1 MTTTAKTAANGAAT
15 DCYAGPAQREHG
27 LDRLREDQC
36 YHLSALIVACLS
48 EAEHL
53 VRKVNSKAFSRTL
66 DHDGT
71 KGSAPLNNTEI
82 AQILTEARECTQ
94 AASDYL
100 YQAVS
105 TLRTR
110 TRSHRSDLLTQV
122 PGLGDGYPPAR
133 PAITPRPSQEQEILA
148 CPTLPASCLVA

>member
-1 MTTTAKTAANGAAT
+1 MTTTAKTAANGAAAAT
-15 DCYAGPAQREHG
+15 ATQVPAQREHG

-82 AQILTEARECTQ
+82 AQILTEARQCTQ

-100 YQAVS
+100 YQAAS
-105 TLRTR
+105 TLQDQDEE
-110 TRSHRSDLLTQV
+110 S
-122 PGLGDGYPPAR
+122 PF
-133 PAITPRPSQEQEILA
+133 
-148 CPTLPASCLVA
+148 